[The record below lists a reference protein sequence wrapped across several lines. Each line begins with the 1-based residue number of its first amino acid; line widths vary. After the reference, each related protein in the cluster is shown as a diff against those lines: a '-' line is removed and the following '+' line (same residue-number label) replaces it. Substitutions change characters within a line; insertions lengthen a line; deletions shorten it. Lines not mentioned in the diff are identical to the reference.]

1 MSVVVRMPQLSAGL
15 FPAAKGQIWSLDGQ
29 IPLNRIQRMDE
40 LLDLSLAE
48 RRFNMSLLGLFAG
61 MAMILAAVGIYGL
74 LSYSVSQRTHEIGVR
89 MAVGARRRDVLKLV
103 MGQGARLA
111 AVGLAAGVLGA
122 LALTR
127 LMASL
132 LFGVTATD
140 PATFATVAL
149 LMMAVALL
157 ACFVPARRA
166 MRVDPMVALRHE

>member
-1 MSVVVRMPQLSAGL
+1 M
-15 FPAAKGQIWSLDGQ
+15 F
-29 IPLNRIQRMDE
+29 
-40 LLDLSLAE
+40 
-48 RRFNMSLLGLFAG
+48 LLGLFAG
-61 MAMILAAVGIYGL
+61 TAMILAAVGIYGL

-89 MAVGARRRDVLKLV
+89 IAVGALRRDVLKLV
-103 MGQGARLA
+103 MGQGVRLA

-140 PATFATVAL
+140 PATFATVAP
-149 LMMAVALL
+149 LMMAVVLL

-166 MRVDPMVALRHE
+166 MKVDPMVALRHE